1 MLPPDPRGQPM
12 TRYIFAIDN
21 DPVCIDERGVEWL
34 GLSAVRGKALRSL
47 ARVFANLSFA
57 ETANQLAIVAR
68 DASSGFVITARVLP
82 PFGVA
87 LKPTSQDAELLLLL
101 EPSPLVRNVRDKLPF
116 LRPMGVPA

>member
-1 MLPPDPRGQPM
+1 VLPPDPRGQPM

-68 DASSGFVITARVLP
+68 DASSGFE
-82 PFGVA
+82 VA

-116 LRPMGVPA
+116 LRLMGVPA